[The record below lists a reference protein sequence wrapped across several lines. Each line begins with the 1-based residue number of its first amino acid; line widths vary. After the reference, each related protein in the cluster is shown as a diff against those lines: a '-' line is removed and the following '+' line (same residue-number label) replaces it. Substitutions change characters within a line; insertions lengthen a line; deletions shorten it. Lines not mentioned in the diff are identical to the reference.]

1 MSQIHSFGRYQKGQR
16 FIGRYQKRTDS
27 WIDIKKVGFI
37 DRYKKRLDSWID
49 IKKKRSD
56 SWIDIKKRSDLL

>member
-27 WIDIKKVGFI
+27 WIDIKKVGFM
-37 DRYKKRLDSWID
+37 DRYKKRSN
-49 IKKKRSD
+49 S
-56 SWIDIKKRSDLL
+56 